1 VSRLSGIRVRLLGE
15 FAIEREG
22 RPTALTGLN
31 PLAQSVL
38 AVLALRAG
46 RAVGADEL
54 ADGLWPSGDEERSR
68 ANLRVL
74 VSRVRAALGDPALV
88 RGGRPGYRLDPAVE
102 VDIDIFERAA
112 DEGRAALADGQPDR
126 AARRFDEA
134 LALYRGDLVVIDGDD
149 RWAVGRRER
158 VRERRRSA
166 LEDLGESLVRL
177 GRPREAIAPLE
188 QIIAD
193 DPLREGAYR
202 GLMRAHYAAG
212 EQSEALRAYERCRRA
227 LDDELGVDPLPETMS
242 LHERI
247 LRREPVSFTA
257 AAATTREE
265 LPFVG
270 RANERAAADEAITRA
285 RSGATLIAIVA
296 EAGGGKSRFVGELL
310 ALRTDVATLECRCY
324 EVERDVPFRP
334 LVAALTDR
342 IRSSGDTDGLLR
354 ALGPLG
360 PWAAEVIDALREA
373 RPDLAHPPETPAPQ
387 SRARIVEALARAI
400 VSLARGRVLVL
411 TLDDAQWAD
420 GSTLDVAHHLLR
432 RIPEASVAVLAT
444 ARTEDLVDDH
454 PLARLIVDMQRE
466 GRALRVA
473 LPPFTREEIEQ
484 LLQATGKTREH
495 ASDIER
501 RSAGNPF
508 FVSEL
513 VRSPSATPATVRDA
527 IVGRLAVLPPGA
539 RELLEAAAV
548 LGSRCTLDMAAAV
561 AGRTIAD
568 AAGQIDTLAARHLLR
583 ATEGGMDLA
592 FAHDIVRE
600 SIYAALP
607 PGRRLALHRSAA
619 SALESRAPAE
629 VAYHAERGA
638 DAPRAFRFGLRAGEQ
653 ALRAHALREALA
665 HLDRTARA
673 AEDPAIDAGDR
684 RRCIALRAEVK
695 HELGRSDEARAD
707 LHGALASARAD
718 GAIAEEID
726 LLTRLGRLEGGHDYN
741 TAITLGR
748 EALAVATRGADDA
761 LLVRCL
767 VALARTLTNRL
778 ALDEASELLSRA
790 SRVADRVDDAARL
803 LVLDSRW
810 LVDLF
815 RADIAGTRDA
825 NERALALLG
834 SSPASRRL
842 PYELNLATCAYYSG
856 HVDDALAQNR
866 ACNASWRGVDAAVA
880 LAFGLVHSSFVLLEH
895 GELAEAGA
903 VAAEAAELARSI
915 DHVEWY
921 TASRI
926 VAARA
931 AAYAGDHGRA
941 LAEIAAADAT
951 LPRLGSGWWEAHA
964 TLARAI
970 ALAASGPEDEARRT
984 LETLRERAAPLVA
997 VEASLVLTDL
1007 ATTAPARA
1015 REAERTLALPQRDAR
1030 LFALAAQAHL
1040 AAATGDAAGAASA
1053 LATLRAGGAHLRA
1066 DRAAIPL

>member
-1 VSRLSGIRVRLLGE
+1 MGLRVRLLGE

-31 PLAQSVL
+31 PLARSVL

-54 ADGLWPSGDEERSR
+54 ADGLWPSGVDERSR

-74 VSRVRAALGDPALV
+74 VSRVRAALGDPDLV
-88 RGGRPGYRLDPAVE
+88 SGGRQGYRLDPRVE
-102 VDIDIFERAA
+102 VDVDIFERAA
-112 DEGRAALADGQPDR
+112 DEGRTALADGQPDR
-126 AARRFDEA
+126 AARRLDEA
-134 LALYRGDLVVIDGDD
+134 LALYRGDLIVIDGDD

-158 VRERRRSA
+158 LRERRRSA
-166 LEDLGESLVRL
+166 LEDLGESLVGL

-227 LDDELGVDPLPETMS
+227 LDEELGVDPLPETMS

-247 LRREPVSFTA
+247 LRREPLSFTA
-257 AAATTREE
+257 VAATAREE

-270 RANERAAADEAITRA
+270 RAHERAAADEAITRA
-285 RSGATLIAIVA
+285 RGGATLIAIVA
-296 EAGGGKSRFVGELL
+296 EAGGGKSRFVREVL
-310 ALRTDVATLECRCY
+310 ALRTDVAMLGCRCY

-342 IRSSGDTDGLLR
+342 LRSSGDTDGLLR
-354 ALGPLG
+354 ALGPLA

-400 VSLARGRVLVL
+400 VSLARGRTLVL

-420 GSTLDVAHHLLR
+420 GSTLDVVHHLLR
-432 RIPEASVAVLAT
+432 RMPEAPVMLLAT
-444 ARTEDLVDDH
+444 ARTEDLGGEH
-454 PLARLIVDMQRE
+454 PLARLIVDMERE
-466 GRALRVA
+466 GHALRVA
-473 LPPFTREEIEQ
+473 LPPFTREEIER
-484 LLQATGKTREH
+484 LLRATGVGHEH
-495 ASDIER
+495 AGEIER

-513 VRSPSATPATVRDA
+513 VRAPSATPATVQDA
-527 IVGRLAVLPPGA
+527 IVGRVAVLPPGA
-539 RELLEAAAV
+539 RDLLQAAAV
-548 LGSRCTLDMAAAV
+548 LGSRCTLDVAAAV
-561 AGRTIAD
+561 AGRTPAD
-568 AAGQIDTLAARHLLR
+568 AAGEIDTLVARHLLR
-583 ATEGGMDLA
+583 ALEGGLELA

-600 SIYAALP
+600 SVYAALP

-619 SALESRAPAE
+619 SALESVDPAE
-629 VAYHAERGA
+629 VGYHAERAG

-665 HLDRTARA
+665 HLDRAVRA
-673 AEDPAIDAGDR
+673 ADDPTIDAGDR
-684 RRCIALRAEVK
+684 RRCIALRAEVR

-707 LHGALASARAD
+707 LQVVLTSARAD
-718 GAIAEEID
+718 GAIADEID
-726 LLTRLGRLEGGHDYN
+726 ALTRLGRLEGGHDYN
-741 TAITLGR
+741 AAIALGR
-748 EALAVATRGADDA
+748 EALAVAARGADDA

-767 VALARTLTNRL
+767 VTLARTLTNRL

-790 SRVADRVDDAARL
+790 SQVADRLDDGARL
-803 LVLDSRW
+803 VVLDSRW
-810 LVDLF
+810 LVDFF
-815 RADIAGTRDA
+815 RADIAGARDA
-825 NERALALLG
+825 NEAVLALLG
-834 SSPASRRL
+834 SSPAARRL
-842 PYELNLATCAYYSG
+842 PYELNLATCAYYGG
-856 HVDDALAQNR
+856 HVDEALARNL
-866 ACNASWRGVDAAVA
+866 ACNASWRRADAMVA
-880 LAFGLVHSSFVLLEH
+880 LAFGLMHSSFVLLEH
-895 GELAEAGA
+895 GDLAEAAA
-903 VAAEAAELARSI
+903 VATEAAELARSI

-931 AAYAGDHGRA
+931 AAYAGDHDRA
-941 LAEIAAADAT
+941 LAEIAAVDAT

-964 TLARAI
+964 ALARAV
-970 ALAASGPEDEARRT
+970 ALAASGAEDEARRA
-984 LETLRERAAPLVA
+984 LETLREHAAPLVA

-1007 ATTAPARA
+1007 ATTAPVRA
-1015 REAERTLALPQRDAR
+1015 REAERTLALPQREAR
-1030 LFALAAQAHL
+1030 LFSLAAQAHL
-1040 AAATGDAAGAASA
+1040 AVAIGDPAGAGSA
-1053 LATLRAGGAHLRA
+1053 LAALRTGGARLRA